1 MKMNKLYLSI
11 ALSLGLLT
19 SVYCIMTSQGTE
31 RFAWIC
37 STIYAATS
45 GGLSISTNGG
55 NNFTNKTT
63 TNGLNSNIVYK
74 LYII

>member
-1 MKMNKLYLSI
+1 MNKLYLSI

-19 SVYCIMTSQGTE
+19 SVYCIMISQGTE

-45 GGLSISTNGG
+45 LIIYLVPL
-55 NNFTNKTT
+55 NKE
-63 TNGLNSNIVYK
+63 
-74 LYII
+74 

>member
-45 GGLSISTNGG
+45 LIIYLVPL
-55 NNFTNKTT
+55 NKE
-63 TNGLNSNIVYK
+63 
-74 LYII
+74 